1 MVGWGCRLKP
11 GFSVPVPARCERE
24 SCPERN
30 PCPAHSDRWSLV
42 EEGSTPAWAAAGWR
56 GCRLGGGMW
65 RVSCLPPNYQHSPSL
80 NRRPSPGSRR
90 EWVCERG
97 GRCNS
102 QVWRRVMRHTPE
114 VNGASSPPLLY
125 AGCASP
131 LETGLF
137 PVHARWCPRGS
148 RKGALRDRVPP
159 KARAAGP
166 AVRTR
171 TAPARRPS
179 GQDAGPTRPIEC
191 CRGPRGGRS
200 RWKSHRPSRPGPRRG
215 ARAAAGLRPLPGP
228 FLPEHC
234 PSFTTRAAQRG
245 HQIPP
250 FILDTLF
257 PWTLLLYY
265 FCLIKASPRPDA
277 TPTVSVVCSSRHNI
291 YIYIYI
297 YWF

>member
-1 MVGWGCRLKP
+1 
-11 GFSVPVPARCERE
+11 
-24 SCPERN
+24 
-30 PCPAHSDRWSLV
+30 
-42 EEGSTPAWAAAGWR
+42 
-56 GCRLGGGMW
+56 
-65 RVSCLPPNYQHSPSL
+65 
-80 NRRPSPGSRR
+80 
-90 EWVCERG
+90 
-97 GRCNS
+97 
-102 QVWRRVMRHTPE
+102 MRHTPE

-245 HQIPP
+245 HFIPLL
-250 FILDTLF
+250 FWTLYS

-265 FCLIKASPRPDA
+265 FCWIKASPRPDA
-277 TPTVSVVCSSRHNI
+277 TPTVSVVCSSRHTGGECGQAEPRQRSWATPMTSSPLARRNS
-291 YIYIYI
+291 
-297 YWF
+297 WKPALGRRNDGDGLPAT

>member
-1 MVGWGCRLKP
+1 
-11 GFSVPVPARCERE
+11 
-24 SCPERN
+24 
-30 PCPAHSDRWSLV
+30 
-42 EEGSTPAWAAAGWR
+42 
-56 GCRLGGGMW
+56 
-65 RVSCLPPNYQHSPSL
+65 
-80 NRRPSPGSRR
+80 
-90 EWVCERG
+90 
-97 GRCNS
+97 
-102 QVWRRVMRHTPE
+102 MRHTPE

-179 GQDAGPTRPIEC
+179 GQDAGPTRPTEC

-234 PSFTTRAAQRG
+234 PSFTTRATQRG

-257 PWTLLLYY
+257 PLLFWTLYSPWTLLLYY

-291 YIYIYI
+291 YSSQYLKWIKKVHQSCPKTRTL
-297 YWF
+297 FGFGF

>member
-1 MVGWGCRLKP
+1 
-11 GFSVPVPARCERE
+11 
-24 SCPERN
+24 
-30 PCPAHSDRWSLV
+30 
-42 EEGSTPAWAAAGWR
+42 
-56 GCRLGGGMW
+56 
-65 RVSCLPPNYQHSPSL
+65 
-80 NRRPSPGSRR
+80 
-90 EWVCERG
+90 
-97 GRCNS
+97 
-102 QVWRRVMRHTPE
+102 MRHTPE

-148 RKGALRDRVPP
+148 RKGALRDRAPP

-257 PWTLLLYY
+257 PLDTFIVLFLFNKSLSEAW
-265 FCLIKASPRPDA
+265 
-277 TPTVSVVCSSRHNI
+277 RHNPLCLSCAPPVTLVENVGRRSLDSAVGKHR
-291 YIYIYI
+291 
-297 YWF
+297 WRHPLSLAEVRENPHWDGGTTETASQPLKG

>member
-1 MVGWGCRLKP
+1 
-11 GFSVPVPARCERE
+11 
-24 SCPERN
+24 
-30 PCPAHSDRWSLV
+30 
-42 EEGSTPAWAAAGWR
+42 
-56 GCRLGGGMW
+56 
-65 RVSCLPPNYQHSPSL
+65 
-80 NRRPSPGSRR
+80 
-90 EWVCERG
+90 
-97 GRCNS
+97 
-102 QVWRRVMRHTPE
+102 MRHTPE

-200 RWKSHRPSRPGPRRG
+200 RWKSHRPSRPGPSEGSACGRRTP
-215 ARAAAGLRPLPGP
+215 PLTWT
-228 FLPEHC
+228 LPSRTLPLLHN
-234 PSFTTRAAQRG
+234 PRSTTRTPDSPFYFG
-245 HQIPP
+245 HFIPLGH
-250 FILDTLF
+250 FYCI
-257 PWTLLLYY
+257 
-265 FCLIKASPRPDA
+265 I
-277 TPTVSVVCSSRHNI
+277 SV
-291 YIYIYI
+291 
-297 YWF
+297 

>member
-56 GCRLGGGMW
+56 GCRLGGECDE
-65 RVSCLPPNYQHSPSL
+65 SAASPLIISTP
-80 NRRPSPGSRR
+80 RPLIAALHQAPDGSGCVR
-90 EWVCERG
+90 EE

-234 PSFTTRAAQRG
+234 PSFTIRVHNEDTRF
-245 HQIPP
+245 PLL
-250 FILDTLF
+250 FWTLYS

-291 YIYIYI
+291 YIYI
-297 YWF
+297 

>member
-1 MVGWGCRLKP
+1 
-11 GFSVPVPARCERE
+11 
-24 SCPERN
+24 
-30 PCPAHSDRWSLV
+30 
-42 EEGSTPAWAAAGWR
+42 
-56 GCRLGGGMW
+56 
-65 RVSCLPPNYQHSPSL
+65 
-80 NRRPSPGSRR
+80 
-90 EWVCERG
+90 
-97 GRCNS
+97 
-102 QVWRRVMRHTPE
+102 MRHTPE

-179 GQDAGPTRPIEC
+179 GQDAGPTRPSSAAVDLEVDE
-191 CRGPRGGRS
+191 
-200 RWKSHRPSRPGPRRG
+200 
-215 ARAAAGLRPLPGP
+215 AAGKATVPRAPDLGGERVRSPDSAPYLD
-228 FLPEHC
+228 
-234 PSFTTRAAQRG
+234 PSFQNTAPPSQPAQHNEDTRF
-245 HQIPP
+245 PLL
-250 FILDTLF
+250 FWTLYS

-291 YIYIYI
+291 YTKSPQYMLILYK
-297 YWF
+297 

>member
-1 MVGWGCRLKP
+1 
-11 GFSVPVPARCERE
+11 
-24 SCPERN
+24 
-30 PCPAHSDRWSLV
+30 
-42 EEGSTPAWAAAGWR
+42 
-56 GCRLGGGMW
+56 
-65 RVSCLPPNYQHSPSL
+65 
-80 NRRPSPGSRR
+80 
-90 EWVCERG
+90 
-97 GRCNS
+97 
-102 QVWRRVMRHTPE
+102 MRHTPE

-148 RKGALRDRVPP
+148 RKGALRDRC
-159 KARAAGP
+159 RRRRELAGP

-191 CRGPRGGRS
+191 CRGPRGGREPLE
-200 RWKSHRPSRPGPRRG
+200 KPPSLAPRTSEGSACGR
-215 ARAAAGLRPLPGP
+215 RTPPLTWT
-228 FLPEHC
+228 LPSKHC

-257 PWTLLLYY
+257 PLDTLLYY

-277 TPTVSVVCSSRHNI
+277 TPTVSVVCSSRHTGGECGQAEPRQRS
-291 YIYIYI
+291 
-297 YWF
+297 WETPMTSSPLARRSS

>member
-1 MVGWGCRLKP
+1 MVNFICTY
-11 GFSVPVPARCERE
+11 CDE
-24 SCPERN
+24 SAASP
-30 PCPAHSDRWSLV
+30 LII
-42 EEGSTPAWAAAGWR
+42 STPRPLIAALHQAPDGS
-56 GCRLGGGMW
+56 GC
-65 RVSCLPPNYQHSPSL
+65 V
-80 NRRPSPGSRR
+80 R
-90 EWVCERG
+90 EE

-171 TAPARRPS
+171 TAPVRRPS

-257 PWTLLLYY
+257 PLDTFIVLFLFNKSLSEAWRHTHCVCRVLLPSHWWRMR
-265 FCLIKASPRPDA
+265 AGGA
-277 TPTVSVVCSSRHNI
+277 
-291 YIYIYI
+291 
-297 YWF
+297 

>member
-1 MVGWGCRLKP
+1 MEPHHRRCYM
-11 GFSVPVPARCERE
+11 PVAP
-24 SCPERN
+24 
-30 PCPAHSDRWSLV
+30 LL
-42 EEGSTPAWAAAGWR
+42 WR
-56 GCRLGGGMW
+56 P
-65 RVSCLPPNYQHSPSL
+65 V
-80 NRRPSPGSRR
+80 
-90 EWVCERG
+90 
-97 GRCNS
+97 
-102 QVWRRVMRHTPE
+102 
-114 VNGASSPPLLY
+114 SSPCMH
-125 AGCASP
+125 AGVLVGP
-131 LETGLF
+131 GRE
-137 PVHARWCPRGS
+137 RWGI
-148 RKGALRDRVPP
+148 GWP

-200 RWKSHRPSRPGPRRG
+200 RWKSRRPSRPGPRRG

-257 PWTLLLYY
+257 PLDTFIVLFLFNKSLSEAWRHTHCVCRVLLPSHWWRMR
-265 FCLIKASPRPDA
+265 AGGA
-277 TPTVSVVCSSRHNI
+277 
-291 YIYIYI
+291 
-297 YWF
+297 